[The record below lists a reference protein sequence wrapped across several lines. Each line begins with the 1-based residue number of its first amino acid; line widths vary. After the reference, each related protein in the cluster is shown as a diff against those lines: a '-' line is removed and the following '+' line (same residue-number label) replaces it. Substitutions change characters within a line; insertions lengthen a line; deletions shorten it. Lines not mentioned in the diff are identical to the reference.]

1 MTELNYKTFGEGMPV
16 IFLHGLFGML
26 DNWQTFAKKMADEG
40 YMVFLLDQ
48 RDHGKSPHTEAF
60 TYELLSED
68 LANFLNTQWIHKA
81 IIIGHSMG
89 GKTALTFARDHE
101 DVVEKLILIDVAPKK
116 YNGGHE
122 SIFQALLGIDL
133 QSFDDR
139 NEIYDHLKKQISDE
153 GTLLFLM
160 KNISRKKEGSFEYKM
175 NLKLLHENYPNI
187 MSEVSFNHPVD
198 VPTLFV
204 AGGQSDY
211 ILPEDTE
218 KIKEVF
224 TDVQFAV
231 IDGASHWVHAD
242 KPNELFD
249 VVMKFIRE

>member
-89 GKTALTFARDHE
+89 GKTALTFTRDHE
-101 DVVEKLILIDVAPKK
+101 DVIEKLIVIDVAPKK

-139 NEIYDHLKKQISDE
+139 NEIYDHLKTQISDE
-153 GTLLFLM
+153 GTLLFFDEKYLQ
-160 KNISRKKEGSFEYKM
+160 KKRRW
-175 NLKLLHENYPNI
+175 L
-187 MSEVSFNHPVD
+187 
-198 VPTLFV
+198 
-204 AGGQSDY
+204 
-211 ILPEDTE
+211 
-218 KIKEVF
+218 
-224 TDVQFAV
+224 
-231 IDGASHWVHAD
+231 
-242 KPNELFD
+242 
-249 VVMKFIRE
+249 

>member
-89 GKTALTFARDHE
+89 GKTALTFSFHHE
-101 DVVEKLILIDVAPKK
+101 DVVEKLILLAVVHKK
-116 YNGGHE
+116 
-122 SIFQALLGIDL
+122 
-133 QSFDDR
+133 
-139 NEIYDHLKKQISDE
+139 
-153 GTLLFLM
+153 
-160 KNISRKKEGSFEYKM
+160 
-175 NLKLLHENYPNI
+175 
-187 MSEVSFNHPVD
+187 
-198 VPTLFV
+198 
-204 AGGQSDY
+204 
-211 ILPEDTE
+211 
-218 KIKEVF
+218 
-224 TDVQFAV
+224 
-231 IDGASHWVHAD
+231 
-242 KPNELFD
+242 
-249 VVMKFIRE
+249 